1 MKKFIFTILTF
12 LFSVGPII
20 AQWSSAGEG
29 TGIPSDKSSENTH
42 KTLIGFYKFG
52 GSLSLNTVSGNYF
65 NEIGKGKTTG
75 LISLG
80 QLGFFIDR
88 SKHLYLGFGWDIPFK
103 GWIEEMEVNSQK
115 VSSSYTTMGYRFP
128 LFVGYR
134 FNITEKIKIY
144 TQTGIN
150 LDLDFAGYWGS
161 IKSGDKKEKI
171 DSELLKDKFTIF
183 NSSWSIGAGITFG
196 KLYIG
201 VDYALPFTDI
211 FNHEYV
217 EDEITGKLGAF
228 NVNLGIIFDINGGSA
243 QKATFGNVLLGQ

>member
-1 MKKFIFTILTF
+1 MKKSIFVILIS
-12 LFSVGPII
+12 LFGAGPIA

-29 TGIPSDKSSENTH
+29 TGISANKSSENTH
-42 KTLIGFYKFG
+42 KTHIGFYKFG

-65 NEIGKGKTTG
+65 DEIGKGKTTG
-75 LISLG
+75 LISLV
-80 QLGFFIDR
+80 QLGFFIDK

-115 VSSSYTTMGYRFP
+115 VSSSYTTIGYRFP

-150 LDLDFAGYWGS
+150 LDLDFGGYWGS

-201 VDYALPFTDI
+201 ADYALPFTDI

-228 NVNLGIIFDINGGSA
+228 NINLGIIFDIKGGGTP
-243 QKATFGNVLLGQ
+243 KTTMGNMLIGQ